1 MPSTMTDRLTGIT
14 TSVAVKAPVAAVAT
28 SNITLSG
35 EKTVSLVACVTGD
48 RVLATA
54 QTSSVDNGIWVVSTG
69 AWSRAVDFNGAI
81 DVRKGTVIL
90 VADGTSYRLSTAD
103 PITIGTSSLTFVERT
118 TVVGE
123 TSVTAIKAPV
133 RVVSTGNLTLS
144 GTQTVGGVALVAG
157 DRILVNAQTTATQ
170 NGIYVVSASAWTRAT
185 DFDES
190 SDVQKGT
197 KVSTTDGAWWRLT
210 TADPITIGSS
220 NISFSVESTV
230 ITAADIGALLWPT
243 LGTETGVVYEYYPY
257 GDVRRFGALA
267 DDTLESG
274 TTAATTNNA
283 TAFNNAWASIKSTG
297 GSIYVPPG
305 KYYLNATWLLDVD
318 LTLPHNYRI
327 EAEGAVIRNGTGVT
341 GFAVQ
346 VYGSFNYNGV
356 KIFGLHVN
364 HRNNA
369 TAAGAVQLKG
379 ASGCRLEDV
388 SVELYSNA
396 ATWTA
401 FELAAITPGIGDT
414 HSFWNILDGCS
425 TRLRSGA
432 DGGGAYSYCGIN
444 LKGQANATK
453 IQNCRLSSVTH
464 GIRMETD
471 GVTQGFANGVNILAN
486 DFEGLTNALTIFTT
500 PPSGFSASSRD
511 AGTAYGPTGLRFENN
526 RLESMTTVINFNGT
540 VCRDHSHPPI
550 ISHNYHSNDITNYVV
565 NANNQRIRVLEHS
578 QYGFTATN
586 NEVGGPTSFVVL
598 CDGTGKNLRVMDD
611 DSKSDYDRAHLIIG
625 GYHLWIN
632 DPDGGTGKLRMK
644 WGAPTSATDGTV
656 VGTQT

>member
-14 TSVAVKAPVAAVAT
+14 TSVAIKAPVAAVAT

-35 EKTVSLVACVTGD
+35 EQTVGLVACVTGD

-90 VADGTSYRLSTAD
+90 VDDGTSWRLSTAN

-144 GTQTVGGVALVAG
+144 GTQTVNSVALVAG

-327 EAEGAVIRNGTGVT
+327 EAEGAVIRNGSSVT

-356 KIFGLHVN
+356 KIFGLHIN
-364 HRNNA
+364 HRNNS

-379 ASGCRLEDV
+379 ATGCRLEDIA
-388 SVELYSNA
+388 VEMYSNA

-401 FELAAITPGIGDT
+401 FELAAITPGTGST
-414 HSFWNILDGCS
+414 HSFWNVLDGCS
-425 TRLRSGA
+425 TRLRSGS

-453 IQNCRLSSVTH
+453 IQNCRISHVTH

-471 GVTQGFANGVNILAN
+471 GVVQGFANGVNITAN
-486 DFEGLTNALTIFTT
+486 DIEGVTNGITLNTASPATIM
-500 PPSGFSASSRD
+500 
-511 AGTAYGPTGLRFENN
+511 PTGLKVQDN
-526 RLESMTTVINFNGT
+526 RLESMTTFFNVTGAAIS
-540 VCRDHSHPPI
+540 DHSHPPI
-550 ISHNYHSNDITNYVV
+550 LRDNYLNVGSITNYLV
-565 NANNQRIRVLEHS
+565 NANSQRFRIDEPSYYGATAMNNQ
-578 QYGFTATN
+578 
-586 NEVGGPTSFVVL
+586 VGGPNNYVVV
-598 CDGTGKNLRVMDD
+598 CDGVGKNFRVMNE
-611 DSKSDYDRAHLIIG
+611 SSASSYAGGHLIIG
-625 GYHLWIN
+625 GHHFWV
-632 DPDGGTGKLRMK
+632 DVASASGKLYMK
-644 WGAPTSATDGTV
+644 YGIPTSATDGTV